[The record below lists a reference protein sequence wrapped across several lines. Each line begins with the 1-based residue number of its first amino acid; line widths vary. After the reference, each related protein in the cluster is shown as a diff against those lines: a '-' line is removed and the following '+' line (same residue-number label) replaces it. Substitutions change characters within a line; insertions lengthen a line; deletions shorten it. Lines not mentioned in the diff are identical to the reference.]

1 MHVDCVAT
9 AQLHCFVRE
18 GGVRVGLLALIV
30 SAPCVAGCGSLNNV
44 CAHTLC
50 VFLCVCGGG
59 GVHVSTHEVSLPND
73 ASHMVGSSS
82 FLNARSWKCCD
93 WQL

>member
-50 VFLCVCGGG
+50 VFLCVCVCVGGYIYQRMR
-59 GVHVSTHEVSLPND
+59 SAYPNTPPTWW
-73 ASHMVGSSS
+73 VLVR
-82 FLNARSWKCCD
+82 F
-93 WQL
+93 